1 MFSFL
6 MDFIIIF
13 LAFFLLIDIVDYLN
27 VNVGDTFV
35 DDWGIQ
41 YVIVEKNPIFA
52 RVMAADNERVLPLIW
67 LCSKCC
73 KIN

>member
-1 MFSFL
+1 

-35 DDWGIQ
+35 DDWGTQ

-52 RVMAADNERVLPLIW
+52 RVMSADNERVLPLIW